1 MIINREYPFLNATSD
16 FLTSCNCCGER
27 CGEVGMKCPTDVED
41 CDFDK
46 YIQNKSACLEKHNG
60 E

>member
-27 CGEVGMKCPTDVED
+27 CEEVKCPTDVED